1 MHDWAADL
9 RPRLAALRLTPAREA
24 EIIDE
29 LSQHLDDRVRD
40 LRAAGLDDA
49 GARRAALD
57 ELREPDALARWMRG
71 LRQSH
76 SPEAVTAGAPFQSIF
91 GDLWRDVVYAGR
103 MMRKTPAFAA
113 AAILTLALGIGA
125 NTAVFSLVNATL
137 LQRLPVAHRDR
148 LANVYRGAASTS
160 LSYPAYVAIR
170 DGNRTLD
177 GCAAW
182 AQVVVSLHADG
193 TTDLVRGAIV
203 SGNFF
208 ELLGIAPAH
217 GRLLMPFDDR
227 QPRAHPVAAI
237 SDSLWRTRFAA
248 RPDIVGR
255 EVTVAGHPFTIVGVV
270 PPAFVGPRLGMQP
283 QLYVPMMMQ
292 PIVRPPSGG
301 YSGDQD
307 PDLLTK
313 PSGWLSAIARVRSGV
328 TFEQARDDLDAVIAA
343 SSAQTGTAPRPDAN
357 TPRLE
362 LLPVDAGDPRDQRQ
376 LQATAWLLGGVVAA
390 VLLIACANIANLLLT
405 RNASRQREI
414 AIRLAIGASR
424 GRLVRQLLT
433 ESVVV
438 ALIGGAAGVALA
450 AGAIA
455 LLQAAPPPPGALPI
469 VVEVAID
476 RRVLMFSL
484 ALSIA
489 TGIVFGVAPAL
500 TASRTGL
507 VTAMKS
513 GAVRQA
519 RAAVVDLKSLLVV
532 AQVAVSLMLIVI
544 AGLFVRSLQSAQAID
559 PGLDRARLISA
570 QLGINLLRYTR
581 AQGRTFYDA
590 VVERVERLPGVES
603 ASVARVAVLTGGG
616 RWLPMI
622 VEGGD
627 AASEATR
634 TDPRRVNINV
644 VGHGFFSTLGI
655 QLRTGRDFG
664 TGDSEGR
671 PLVTVVNETLAR
683 QYFSG
688 DSPLGKRVSFS
699 GPRGPW
705 WEIVGVARD
714 STYARLGESPLAAA
728 YLPLAQ
734 NHETGMTLYVRSSV
748 PPATLAASVRR
759 EIQALDRHLPVP
771 NIQTMDET
779 IGTSLYPVR
788 MGAWLLAVFGGLA
801 LALAAIGVYGVLSFS
816 IARRTREMGIR
827 LALGADANSV
837 FTLVLR
843 EGMRLVV
850 IGVAAGAVAALAA
863 SRSVE
868 SFLYGVSARD
878 VPTFATAIAVL
889 MAVALIACAIPARRA
904 VHADPIAPLRSE

>member
-9 RPRLAALRLTPAREA
+9 RPRLAALRLSPAREA

-40 LRAAGLDDA
+40 WRASGLDAAD
-49 GARRAALD
+49 ARRAALG
-57 ELREPDALARWMRG
+57 ELSEPDALARWMRG

-76 SPEAVTAGAPFQSIF
+76 SPEELTAGAPFQSLV
-91 GDLWRDVVYAGR
+91 GDLWRDVVYAAR

-182 AQVVVSLHADG
+182 ASVTVSLHAEG
-193 TTDLVRGAIV
+193 TSDLVRGAIV

-208 ELLGIAPAH
+208 ELLGIAPAL

-237 SDSLWRTRFAA
+237 SDSFWRTRFAA

-292 PIVRPPSGG
+292 PIVRPPSAG
-301 YSGDQD
+301 YSGEQD

-313 PSGWLSAIARVRSGV
+313 PNGWLSAIARVRSGV
-328 TFEQARDDLDAVIAA
+328 TFEQARDDLNAVIAA
-343 SSAQTGTAPRPDAN
+343 SSAPPAAAPRPDAT

-362 LLPVDAGDPRDQRQ
+362 LLPVDAGDPPDQRQ
-376 LQATAWLLGGVVAA
+376 LRATAWLLGGVVAA
-390 VLLIACANIANLLLT
+390 VLLIACANLANLLLT
-405 RNASRQREI
+405 RNAARQREV
-414 AIRLAIGASR
+414 AIRLAVGASR

-433 ESVVV
+433 ESMVM
-438 ALIGGAAGVALA
+438 ALIGGAAGVVLA
-450 AGAIA
+450 AGALA
-455 LLQAAPPPPGALPI
+455 LLQATPPPPGALPI
-469 VVEVAID
+469 VVDVAID
-476 RRVLMFSL
+476 RRVLMFSMV
-484 ALSIA
+484 LSIA

-500 TASRTGL
+500 TASGTGL
-507 VTAMKS
+507 VTAMRS
-513 GAVRQA
+513 GAMRPA
-519 RAAVVDLKSLLVV
+519 RTTAVDMKSLLVV

-559 PGLDRARLISA
+559 PGFDRAQLLSA

-581 AQGRTFYDA
+581 AQGQAFYEA
-590 VVERVERLPGVES
+590 VVERVEGLPGVES
-603 ASVARVAVLTGGG
+603 ASVARVAVLTGAG

-622 VEGGD
+622 VEGRAADSD
-627 AASEATR
+627 APRA
-634 TDPRRVNINV
+634 DPRRVNINV
-644 VGHGFFSTLGI
+644 VGRGFFSTLGI
-655 QLRTGRDFG
+655 QLRAGRDLAA
-664 TGDSEGR
+664 GDREGR
-671 PLVTVVNETLAR
+671 PFVTVVNETLAR
-683 QYFSG
+683 QYFG
-688 DSPLGKRVSFS
+688 DDSALGKRVSFT

-728 YLPLAQ
+728 YLPVTQ
-734 NHETGMTLYVRSSV
+734 NHENGMTLYVRASV
-748 PPATLAASVRR
+748 PPATLVASIRR
-759 EIQALDRHLPVP
+759 EIQAFDRNLPVP
-771 NIQTMDET
+771 TIQTMDET
-779 IGTSLYPVR
+779 IGASLYPAR
-788 MGAWLLAVFGGLA
+788 MGAWLMAVFGGLA

-827 LALGADANSV
+827 LALGADANRL

-843 EGMRLVV
+843 EGMRLVLV
-850 IGVAAGAVAALAA
+850 GVAAGAAAALAA

-889 MAVALIACAIPARRA
+889 MAVALVACAIPARRA